1 MYKRLFSYFLG
12 LFTLTIAISLSIKA
26 NLGISPVSSVP
37 YTLTVVWGVEIG
49 IATVIFHT
57 VLVII
62 QYILLRDKFSMKNL
76 LQLPVGIVFGYFTS
90 FSVFLMN
97 FLPPA
102 SNILM
107 SLIYLILSIIIIS
120 IGEILYLPAN
130 LVPLA
135 SSGIIQVIA
144 AVSAKQ
150 FSRIKIIF
158 DVLMVGGSAAV
169 CLVCVGSLG
178 SVGLGTVISAFLVGP
193 SIKAS
198 VRLVY
203 YVTGIQLNLKPGYS
217 E

>member
-1 MYKRLFSYFLG
+1 M
-12 LFTLTIAISLSIKA
+12 TIAIGLSIKA

-62 QYILLRDKFSMKNL
+62 QYILLREKFGMKNL

-90 FSVFLMN
+90 LSVFLMN

-102 SNILM
+102 NDIVM
-107 SLIYLILSIIIIS
+107 SLIYLLLSIIVIS

-130 LVPLA
+130 LVALA
-135 SSGIIQVIA
+135 SSGIVQVIA
-144 AVSAKQ
+144 AVLGKP
-150 FSRIKIIF
+150 FSHVKIVF
-158 DVLMVGGSAAV
+158 DVIMVGGSAAV
-169 CLVCVGSLG
+169 CLLTVGSLG

-193 SIKAS
+193 SIKLA
-198 VRLVY
+198 VKIVY
-203 YVTGIQLNLKPGYS
+203 WVTGIQLNLKPGYT
-217 E
+217 EE